1 MVPSVTFTMGCVWLQ
16 VNTSR
21 PQSGLNVKT
30 GSHHAQKALVQ
41 GKGVQHGTL
50 SLGLTP
56 DGGGTRGPSGCEAA
70 HQVESRPLLP
80 LDKGTHQVESRPLLP
95 LDKGTWGLGGSLLGN
110 HGGSDPEPQA
120 LVGGRGLGGL
130 QTEGSP
136 QAHTLRSHM
145 MVNNSQKHW
154 LNFQCFKDRCLFCV
168 NSGAGVG
175 SLHVRKQWPRC
186 LTELLLEKKSG
197 SSCRGAVVSESD

>member
-1 MVPSVTFTMGCVWLQ
+1 MLRRLSYKGRGSSMAPFPWGLPQMVAAPG
-16 VNTSR
+16 
-21 PQSGLNVKT
+21 
-30 GSHHAQKALVQ
+30 
-41 GKGVQHGTL
+41 
-50 SLGLTP
+50 
-56 DGGGTRGPSGCEAA
+56 A
-70 HQVESRPLLP
+70 HQDVRL
-80 LDKGTHQVESRPLLP
+80 QVESRPLLP

-186 LTELLLEKKSG
+186 LTELLLEKKSR

>member
-70 HQVESRPLLP
+70 GGVQASAATGQG
-80 LDKGTHQVESRPLLP
+80 DMGT
-95 LDKGTWGLGGSLLGN
+95 
-110 HGGSDPEPQA
+110 
-120 LVGGRGLGGL
+120 RGLPPGESWGVRPRAPGSCGREGFGGPANRGQPPGPHTQEPHDGQQLAKTLVEFSVL
-130 QTEGSP
+130 QG
-136 QAHTLRSHM
+136 QMFVLCKFRCRS
-145 MVNNSQKHW
+145 
-154 LNFQCFKDRCLFCV
+154 
-168 NSGAGVG
+168 GV
-175 SLHVRKQWPRC
+175 
-186 LTELLLEKKSG
+186 
-197 SSCRGAVVSESD
+197 SSREETVAQVLD